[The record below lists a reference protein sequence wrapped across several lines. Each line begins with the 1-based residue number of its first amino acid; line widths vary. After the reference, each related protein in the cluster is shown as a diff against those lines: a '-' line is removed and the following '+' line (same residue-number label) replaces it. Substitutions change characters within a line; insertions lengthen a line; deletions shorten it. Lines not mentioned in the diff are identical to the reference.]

1 MLHTYEAVLHPN
13 GQLQFFDLPS
23 DALQLPRRVLVTF
36 LDEAASGNT
45 ALYSVHLNELPM
57 ALDYCKNWEG

>member
-36 LDEAASGNT
+36 LDETPSGDT
-45 ALYSVHLNELPM
+45 TLCGVRLNEPPLAPPC
-57 ALDYCKNWEG
+57 LTK

>member
-36 LDEAASGNT
+36 IDEASSGDT
-45 ALYSVHLNELPM
+45 TLCGVRLNELPL
-57 ALDYCKNWEG
+57 APDWCKNREG

>member
-36 LDEAASGNT
+36 LDEATSGNT

-57 ALDYCKNWEG
+57 ALDYCKNREG